1 MSSENDGAIIILS
14 SPSGAGKTTLV
25 KKLSS
30 IENFE
35 ISISYTTR
43 IPRLNEVN
51 GKDYYFINTEDFNEL
66 IKKNELLEYAEVFNN
81 FYGSSKN
88 KVIDNLKLGKNV
100 VFDIDWQGTKQ
111 IKEKNLNYKLIS
123 IFILPPSKKTLI
135 NRLSERENNDEK
147 IINQRMKK
155 FEIDVKHWVDYDFV
169 VINDDLETCFLELKE
184 IITKILNNKLFQ
196 FDNKKIQNHV
206 EKLLSWFSYSLQIL

>member
-43 IPRLNEVN
+43 IPRLNEKN
-51 GKDYYFINTEDFNEL
+51 GKDYYFVNTKDFNEL
-66 IKKNELLEYAEVFNN
+66 IKKNELLEYAEVFSN

-88 KVIDNLKLGKNV
+88 KVIQNLKLGKNV

-111 IKEKNLNYKLIS
+111 IKEKNLNYKLIT
-123 IFILPPSKKTLI
+123 IFILPPSKKTLV

-155 FEIDVKHWVDYDFV
+155 FEIDVKHWIDYDFV
-169 VINDDLETCFLELKE
+169 VINDDLETCFNELKD
-184 IITKILNNKLFQ
+184 IITKILNNKFFE

-206 EKLLSWFSYSLQIL
+206 DNLLS

>member
-25 KKLSS
+25 KKLIT

-43 IPRLNEVN
+43 ILRLNEVN

-155 FEIDVKHWVDYDFV
+155 FEIDVKHWIDYDFV
-169 VINDDLETCFLELKE
+169 VINDDLETCFNEVKD
-184 IITKILNNKLFQ
+184 IITKVLNNKFFE

-206 EKLLSWFSYSLQIL
+206 DILLS

>member
-184 IITKILNNKLFQ
+184 IITKILNNKFFQ

-206 EKLLSWFSYSLQIL
+206 EKLLS

>member
-51 GKDYYFINTEDFNEL
+51 GNDYYFINNKDFNEL
-66 IKKNELLEYAEVFNN
+66 IKKKELLEYAEVFSNL
-81 FYGSSKN
+81 YGSSKK
-88 KVIDNLKLGKNV
+88 KVIGNLQLGKNII
-100 VFDIDWQGTKQ
+100 FDIDWQGTKQ
-111 IKEKNLNYKLIS
+111 IKEKKLNFKLIS
-123 IFILPPSKKTLI
+123 IFILPPSKKTLV
-135 NRLSERENNDEK
+135 NRLSERENNDEHV
-147 IINQRMKK
+147 INERMKK
-155 FEIDVKHWVDYDFV
+155 FETDVKHWVDYDFV
-169 VINDDLETCFLELKE
+169 VINDDLETCFNELKD
-184 IITKILNNKLFQ
+184 IITKTLNNKLFKV
-196 FDNKKIQNHV
+196 DNKKIQNHIK
-206 EKLLSWFSYSLQIL
+206 KLLS

>member
-43 IPRLNEVN
+43 IPRLNEEN
-51 GKDYYFINTEDFNEL
+51 GKDYYFINTKDFNEL
-66 IKKNELLEYAEVFNN
+66 IRKNELLEYAEVFSN
-81 FYGSSKN
+81 FYGSSKK
-88 KVIDNLKLGKNV
+88 KVIQNLKLGKNV
-100 VFDIDWQGTKQ
+100 DFDIDWQGTKQ
-111 IKEKNLNYKLIS
+111 IKEKNLSYKLIS
-123 IFILPPSKKTLI
+123 IFILPPSKKTLV

-155 FEIDVKHWVDYDFV
+155 FEIDVKHWIDYDFV
-169 VINDDLETCFLELKE
+169 VINDDLETCFNEVKD
-184 IITKILNNKLFQ
+184 IITKVLNNKFFE

-206 EKLLSWFSYSLQIL
+206 DILLS